1 MQVTVSKEGAVT
13 LVKPVG
19 PIVAGELDEL
29 ERQINQL
36 SRSWT
41 KRLVIDMGEV
51 VFCDSSGLEMIVKN
65 QREMAERG
73 LKLKLSNLNDMTQE
87 IFDITRLSSRFEIFP
102 DVVTAVRSFL

>member
-29 ERQINQL
+29 ERQLNQL
-36 SRSWT
+36 NRSWT
-41 KRLVIDMGEV
+41 KRLVIEMGEV
-51 VFCDSSGLEMIVKN
+51 TFCDSSGLELIVKN

-87 IFDITRLSSRFEIFP
+87 IFDITRLSARFEIFP